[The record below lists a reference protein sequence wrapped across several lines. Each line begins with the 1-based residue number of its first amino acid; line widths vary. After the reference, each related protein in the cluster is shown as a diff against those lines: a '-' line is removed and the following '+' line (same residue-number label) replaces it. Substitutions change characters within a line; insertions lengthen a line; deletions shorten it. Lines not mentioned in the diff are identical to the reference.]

1 MTQINPFVGSVVQA
15 SGVQRTQ
22 ASEKDRQLR
31 RAADLQKNSGLPGDR
46 FEHAVESAEAV
57 DPVHDE
63 RKKDPKKKRPPNKK
77 QKKPT
82 DADDQE
88 PRLDLTA

>member
-1 MTQINPFVGSVVQA
+1 MTQINPFVGSVVQT

-31 RAADLQKNSGLPGDR
+31 RASDLQKNAGLASDR

-57 DPVHDE
+57 DTVHDE
-63 RKKDPKKKRPPNKK
+63 QKQDPKKKRPPNKK
-77 QKKPT
+77 SRKPT
-82 DADDQE
+82 DGQDDE

>member
-31 RAADLQKNSGLPGDR
+31 RVADLQKNAGLTGDR
-46 FEHAVESAEAV
+46 FEHAVESAEAL
-57 DPVHDE
+57 
-63 RKKDPKKKRPPNKK
+63 
-77 QKKPT
+77 
-82 DADDQE
+82 DQIG
-88 PRLDLTA
+88 RAHV

>member
-22 ASEKDRQLR
+22 ASEKDQQLR
-31 RAADLQKNSGLPGDR
+31 RAADVQKNAGLAGDR

-63 RKKDPKKKRPPNKK
+63 QQKNPKKKRPPNKK
-77 QKKPT
+77 SKKST
-82 DADDQE
+82 DDQDQE